1 MTYLWPNDDGWP
13 YPDAGREE
21 IDPTADLDDDAL
33 LLRAVPKRLFSHL
46 DPLERQ
52 VLTAHYGLDGSPA
65 RSMKEL
71 HKDLGMP
78 RAEIRE
84 LLAGGLAK
92 LRSNLAE

>member
-21 IDPTADLDDDAL
+21 IDHDGDFDDDAI
-33 LLRAVPKRLFSHL
+33 LLRSAPRRLFAHL

-65 RSMKEL
+65 RSMKQL
-71 HKDLGMP
+71 HDDLGMP
-78 RAEIRE
+78 RAQIRE
-84 LLAGGLAK
+84 VLAGGLAK
-92 LRSNLAE
+92 LRTDLAE

>member
-1 MTYLWPNDDGWP
+1 MTFLWPNDDGWP

-21 IDPTADLDDDAL
+21 IDPASDVDDDVV
-33 LLRAVPKRLFSHL
+33 LLRAAPMRLFAHL
-46 DPLERQ
+46 NPLERQ

-71 HKDLGMP
+71 HNDLGLP

-84 LLAGGLAK
+84 VLAGGLAK

>member
-1 MTYLWPNDDGWP
+1 MTFLWPNEDGWP

-21 IDPTADLDDDAL
+21 ADPQGDVDDDVV
-33 LLRAVPKRLFSHL
+33 LLRASPMRLFAQL

-71 HKDLGMP
+71 HNDLGLP

-84 LLAGGLAK
+84 VLAGGLAK
-92 LRSNLAE
+92 LRINLAE

>member
-1 MTYLWPNDDGWP
+1 MTFLWPNEDGWP
-13 YPDAGREE
+13 YPDADREE
-21 IDPTADLDDDAL
+21 VDPDGDLDDDAL
-33 LLRAVPKRLFSHL
+33 LLRAAPVRLLDHL

-52 VLTAHYGLDGSPA
+52 VVTAHYGLDGSPA
-65 RSMKEL
+65 RSMKQL
-71 HKDLGMP
+71 HNELGMP

>member
-1 MTYLWPNDDGWP
+1 MTFLWPNEDGWP

-21 IDPTADLDDDAL
+21 IDPNGDVDDDVV
-33 LLRAVPKRLFSHL
+33 LLRAAPMRLFSQL
-46 DPLERQ
+46 NPLERQ

-71 HKDLGMP
+71 HNDLGLP

-84 LLAGGLAK
+84 VLAGGLAK

>member
-1 MTYLWPNDDGWP
+1 MTFLWPNDDGWP

-21 IDPTADLDDDAL
+21 IDPNGDVDDDAL
-33 LLRAVPKRLFSHL
+33 LLRAAPMRLFAQL
-46 DPLERQ
+46 NPLERQ

-71 HKDLGMP
+71 HNDLGLP

-84 LLAGGLAK
+84 VLAGGLAK